1 MTGMLLSQN
10 IRGREGGKQETNL
23 QECGLLLCNVCGN
36 VEVDEF
42 NLVEGPG
49 WIGEDGV
56 GE

>member
-10 IRGREGGKQETNL
+10 RREGGKQETNM
-23 QECGLLLCNVCGN
+23 QECGLLLCNVRGN

-49 WIGEDGV
+49 WIGKDEV
-56 GE
+56 GGE